1 MKPSR
6 GHIWLPWYGN
16 MGANLMLTHIM
27 ATKTTVEIREPLFD
41 AAREVAIEEGT
52 SLRALIEEGLELAI
66 EKRRRQKPFRLRKAS
81 FKGKG
86 VREGVCEGEWDDT
99 IYEERGA

>member
-1 MKPSR
+1 M
-6 GHIWLPWYGN
+6 
-16 MGANLMLTHIM
+16 T
-27 ATKTTVEIREPLFD
+27 TKTTVEIRGPLFD
-41 AAREVAIEEGT
+41 AAREVALEEGT

-86 VREGVCEGEWDDT
+86 VREGVREGEWDEV
-99 IYEERGA
+99 IYEGRGG

>member
-1 MKPSR
+1 
-6 GHIWLPWYGN
+6 
-16 MGANLMLTHIM
+16 MGRYRLLTHIM

-41 AAREVAIEEGT
+41 AAREVALEEGT

-81 FKGKG
+81 FKGRG
-86 VREGVCEGEWDDT
+86 VREGVREGEWDET
-99 IYEERGA
+99 IYEGRGA